1 MLSIHEKLIDINQKV
16 IQSRN
21 EIYTDANKVES
32 LVNSQNIL
40 LTIIEKL
47 VPFIENNENL
57 TFSSLSWNII
67 FNVLEMNEF
76 SLENLCLKGIYS
88 TN

>member
-21 EIYTDANKVES
+21 EIYTDANKLES